1 MNPKPP
7 LETMS
12 ADLSAPSAA
21 SLSESEALTAQLRQ
35 LEINATN
42 CVRDL
47 STLVATLH
55 EALRDVNAV
64 ASSHVAQLA
73 GASEGLASAVSSSVA
88 AAEALVAQ
96 CGALRDKLTQ
106 CDSLARTTAEIR
118 RQVTQLDQLVDRLVV
133 K

>member
-1 MNPKPP
+1 M
-7 LETMS
+7 
-12 ADLSAPSAA
+12 
-21 SLSESEALTAQLRQ
+21 SESEALNAQLRQ

-47 STLVATLH
+47 STLVATLQ

-73 GASEGLASAVSSSVA
+73 SSSEGLATAVSTSVA

-96 CGALRDKLTQ
+96 SAALRHKLAQ

-118 RQVTQLDQLVDRLVV
+118 RQVTQLDQLVDRLVA